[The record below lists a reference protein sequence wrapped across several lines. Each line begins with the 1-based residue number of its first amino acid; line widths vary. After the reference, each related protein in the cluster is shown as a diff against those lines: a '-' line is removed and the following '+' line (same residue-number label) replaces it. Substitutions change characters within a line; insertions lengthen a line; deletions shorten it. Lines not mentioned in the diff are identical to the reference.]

1 MKRLVLLGAGHAHL
15 MVLRQFAQ
23 APPPDTE
30 LVLITPSL
38 WQYYSGMIPGWVE
51 GHYSI
56 DQCRIA
62 VEPQVSAAGGRL
74 ILDRAL
80 RLAPQQRQLELASGQ
95 SLSYDLMSIDIG
107 STTRL
112 DHLADFDGRLLSVKP
127 IEAFSERWAALRRE
141 ITPEQP
147 QQLVVLGGGAAGVE
161 LTLAM
166 AGSLGCAAATG
177 PCLSLLTGA
186 QGLLP
191 DFNHRLRQRAYS
203 KLTRLGVRVIERS
216 ATSRHGRLQLADDGT
231 SMHAD
236 LVIAATGACPVDFVA
251 QSDLMLDAQGFIL
264 VDQYH
269 RSLSHPE
276 VFAVGDTC
284 SRADRRLNRSGVH
297 AVRAG
302 PVLAHN
308 LAAVLAGESP
318 LMPFKPRPYSLYLLA
333 SGDRTAIGGYGP
345 LTFSGR
351 WVWWWKD
358 RIDRRFVAGFRSG

>member
-127 IEAFSERWAALRRE
+127 IEAFSERWAVLRRE
-141 ITPEQP
+141 VTSEQS

-166 AGSLGCAAATG
+166 ASSLGCVAAATG
-177 PCLSLLTGA
+177 PWLSLVTGA
-186 QGLLP
+186 HGLLP
-191 DFNHRLRQRAYS
+191 DFNHRLRQRAHS
-203 KLTRLGVRVIERS
+203 KLTRMGVRVIEQG
-216 ATSRHGRLQLADDGT
+216 ATSRHGRLQLAGGT
-231 SMHAD
+231 PLNAD
-236 LVIAATGACPVDFVA
+236 LVIAATGACPVNFVA
-251 QSDLMLDAQGFIL
+251 ESDLTLDAQGFIL
-264 VDQYH
+264 VDRYH

-284 SRADRRLNRSGVH
+284 SRADGQLNRSGVH

-302 PVLAHN
+302 PVLARN
-308 LAAVLAGESP
+308 LAAVLAGKSP
-318 LMPFKPRPYSLYLLA
+318 VTAFNPRPYSLYLLA
-333 SGDRTAIGGYGP
+333 SGDRTAIGSYGP

-358 RIDRRFVAGFRSG
+358 RIDRRFVAGFMS